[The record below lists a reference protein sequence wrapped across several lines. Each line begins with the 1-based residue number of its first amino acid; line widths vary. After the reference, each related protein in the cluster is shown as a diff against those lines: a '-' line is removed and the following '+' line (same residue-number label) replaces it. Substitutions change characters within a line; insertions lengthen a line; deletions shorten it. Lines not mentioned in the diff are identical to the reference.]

1 MKSKKFL
8 LKMLISILFIATLGL
23 SIRKVRE
30 EKKVEVSNVETES
43 NTAIDT
49 TSEEFED
56 NETANLDELEE
67 DMAQE
72 FPREHTVE
80 LSSESSPDSP
90 FQKLLATGNVEITN
104 ISKGGW
110 KYVTLNSV
118 CSIIPE
124 FKGETYN
131 ELKEK
136 FDSLKLEICVK
147 DEFTVTEDS
156 KILSEQKVQFDIY
169 PERSILIYSEEGHEY
184 GISFGEYILYKNDQD
199 IIFEGINYYD
209 RTYYKLVFEGDG
221 KLHISEKYNV
231 DVANESIIVHTSKD
245 FTVTLEGKWLKI
257 WQYGKVVCQTEIPK
271 PANENEELF
280 ANTYPKKELGK
291 YYGKGKP
298 YVDEDGNL
306 IQLKIAP
313 ISTELNVECLVLASD
328 VAEIVSEQFGRVF
341 TFKDKSGNYFAELLD
356 EYDFGKEAVEL
367 CQENISTLSFEIEKS
382 NSDKLE
388 SLWLRVYLK
397 KQKKVVYIEVY
408 TPSNSVFIDDELEE
422 LITNNIYYDVS
433 ECETSYNKIVAEIQ
447 RLEK

>member
-1 MKSKKFL
+1 MKSKKL
-8 LKMLISILFIATLGL
+8 LIKMLVSILFITTLVL

-30 EKKVEVSNVETES
+30 EKKIEVSNVEAKS

-49 TSEEFED
+49 TSEELED
-56 NETANLDELEE
+56 NETADLDELEE
-67 DMAQE
+67 DMVQE
-72 FPREHTVE
+72 FPIEHTVK
-80 LSSESSPDSP
+80 LSSELSPDSP
-90 FQKLLATGNVEITN
+90 FQKLLATGNVKITN
-104 ISKGGW
+104 IAASGR

-124 FKGETYN
+124 FKDKTYN

-169 PERSILIYSEEGHEY
+169 PESGILIYSEEEHEY
-184 GISFGEYILYKNDQD
+184 GISFGEYILYKNDKD
-199 IIFEGINYYD
+199 IIFEGIDYYD
-209 RTYYKLVFEGDG
+209 RTYYKLIFEGDG

-231 DVANESIIVHTSKD
+231 DVPNENIIVHTSKD

-280 ANTYPKKELGK
+280 VNTYPQKNLGK
-291 YYGKGKP
+291 YYGEGKP

-313 ISTELNVECLVLASD
+313 DSTELNLECLVLASD
-328 VAEIVSEQFGRVF
+328 IEKIVSDEFETV
-341 TFKDKSGNYFAELLD
+341 FKDKSGNYFVELFD
-356 EYDFGKEAVEL
+356 EDGFGKEAVEL
-367 CQENISTLSFEIEKS
+367 CQENISTLIFAIRKS

-388 SLWLRVYLK
+388 SLYLSVWLKDPKEEVRIK
-397 KQKKVVYIEVY
+397 VY
-408 TPSNSVFIDDELEE
+408 TPSNSVFIDDELENS
-422 LITNNIYYDVS
+422 ITNNIYYDVS
-433 ECETSYNKIVAEIQ
+433 ECEKSYNEIVAEMQ